1 MGLAYER
8 GALYSVGLDGAMK
21 SWDVERGAQT
31 AQGCR
36 GSSGAPM
43 LADKAAV
50 GRAAA
55 VPGVRCVSGLELGHT
70 GQLGTSLYSV
80 AASGPTVLAGG
91 ADGQVHMWD
100 TREGRAAPLL
110 GRVGRGV
117 VRSLAL
123 FDIDQA
129 LLAAGEDAATLWD
142 LRTRR
147 AARCFSVPGLWRLGK
162 SHTAVEAW
170 ACSKDGSVRRIGV
183 NSGMCT
189 TLYHNSDCPLSAVAE
204 EPGGAECVWVGGCDG
219 SITCVVKKKNQQ
231 QNKSTTH
238 CITHCLKTTQST
250 KNKKVLNRKEDS
262 EEEDE
267 EAKEEEEEGSDNEKE
282 EKGRG
287 GGRCDKD
294 ELTIR
299 KPLKTTE
306 TNSNSSS
313 NNEKKGSEEEK
324 EKGSEEEDG
333 EEEKPDPFAEQTFSD
348 SVVAADVLGKCAHR
362 SRRSSRDDSET
373 GEGSVVGTVR
383 GDKTGIVRVRV
394 LKDGEH
400 VLTQNALGAVVLW
413 CIADLTCKDSGE
425 TCEDSDASFEE
436 CVKRHNEG
444 TPKEKGL
451 PKGLRV
457 DTSTGV
463 FQVAVRQQKE
473 EAGKRTKEKDST
485 GTTSTANI
493 FQSIKAAAAAKG
505 EGQVDAFLTETLS
518 REVTVTTHH
527 TSLKTCCACTSSS
540 TSEADKTDCHDTH
553 NTTASS
559 P

>member
-231 QNKSTTH
+231 QNKSTTR
-238 CITHCLKTTQST
+238 CITHCLKTTHRAQKTKRSST
-250 KNKKVLNRKEDS
+250 EKKTAKKRTKKQKKKKKAATTKRKK
-262 EEEDE
+262 
-267 EAKEEEEEGSDNEKE
+267 KEEEEEDV
-282 EKGRG
+282 
-287 GGRCDKD
+287 
-294 ELTIR
+294 IR
-299 KPLKTTE
+299 M
-306 TNSNSSS
+306 N
-313 NNEKKGSEEEK
+313 
-324 EKGSEEEDG
+324 
-333 EEEKPDPFAEQTFSD
+333 
-348 SVVAADVLGKCAHR
+348 
-362 SRRSSRDDSET
+362 
-373 GEGSVVGTVR
+373 
-383 GDKTGIVRVRV
+383 
-394 LKDGEH
+394 
-400 VLTQNALGAVVLW
+400 
-413 CIADLTCKDSGE
+413 
-425 TCEDSDASFEE
+425 
-436 CVKRHNEG
+436 
-444 TPKEKGL
+444 
-451 PKGLRV
+451 
-457 DTSTGV
+457 
-463 FQVAVRQQKE
+463 
-473 EAGKRTKEKDST
+473 
-485 GTTSTANI
+485 
-493 FQSIKAAAAAKG
+493 
-505 EGQVDAFLTETLS
+505 
-518 REVTVTTHH
+518 
-527 TSLKTCCACTSSS
+527 
-540 TSEADKTDCHDTH
+540 
-553 NTTASS
+553 
-559 P
+559 